1 MLVVQLNDVFQYA
14 WGKLIGRRVI
24 APAISPNKTWE
35 GFVGGVASAT
45 LVGTALWWATPFKP
59 WHAAGLSLV
68 ISVMGFAGG
77 MVMSAIK
84 RDRGVKD
91 YGTLV
96 VGHGGVLGPH
106 RLDLLRR
113 PDLLP
118 PHPVLSGRD
127 AVGRWRWPAF
137 PTVRPLPTPAERS
150 EGTSS

>member
-1 MLVVQLNDVFQYA
+1 M
-14 WGKLIGRRVI
+14 
-24 APAISPNKTWE
+24 
-35 GFVGGVASAT
+35 ASAT
-45 LVGTALWWATPFKP
+45 LVGTALWWATPFRP

-68 ISVMGFAGG
+68 ISVMGFSGG

-113 PDLLP
+113 PVFFHLTRFYLERRCSKAGVRIGGDRPFQSSVVSAP
-118 PHPVLSGRD
+118 P
-127 AVGRWRWPAF
+127 
-137 PTVRPLPTPAERS
+137 PTPAQRRHLPPRS
-150 EGTSS
+150 VNIVVRRG